1 VILDPSS
8 VFTVR
13 LTRPGHPFDGQDL
26 RVLGRMRRH
35 GALELILEL
44 PDGSKSMM
52 PAAWTD
58 QAEPATDGQAPSDGE
73 PTLGRISDLLELTR
87 IVSSLLPR
95 VVSGVVEMDIRE
107 QVEGRPTKEAPDA
120 DPAAATPAAAAPSA
134 ARAAR
139 GGARRGG
146 AAAGRRGRGGGR
158 PAEPADRGG
167 SPHGALFDAGE
178 PR

>member
-1 VILDPSS
+1 MILDRAS

-13 LTRPGHPFDGQDL
+13 LTRPGHPFEGCEL

-58 QAEPATDGQAPSDGE
+58 HAEPAADGESLPAEE
-73 PTLGRISDLLELTR
+73 PTLGRITDLLDLTW

-95 VVSGVVEMDIRE
+95 VVSEVVEADINE
-107 QVEGRPTKEAPDA
+107 QVEGCPRQEAPDA
-120 DPAAATPAAAAPSA
+120 DPAAVEPAAAAPPA
-134 ARAAR
+134 DRAAR

-146 AAAGRRGRGGGR
+146 AAAGRGGRGGGR
-158 PAEPADRGG
+158 PARPADRGG
-167 SPHGALFDAGE
+167 SQDDALFDAGE
-178 PR
+178 LR